1 MNVPAR
7 SRAGLWA
14 LALAGAIGVLW
25 RGSQDV
31 FWHDFGLEA
40 WPAFERL
47 VAGDLRGFL
56 TESPVYAGSMV
67 LRAPLAYAAGALGGD
82 DNWIFRAG
90 ALPSVLALAWVAV
103 ELAGRARRRLDD
115 RVSWLL
121 VLVLSAAGPIA
132 WQAFEY
138 GHPEDVLAAAGSV
151 GAVLVAM
158 RGRTLAAG
166 VLLGIA
172 VASKPWALLAVAPAL
187 LAAPHRDLRMLVPAA
202 AIPALLVAPAWLA
215 DVGGFTAEARGV
227 AGTGVQFHPHSI
239 WWPLAEPGAPLP
251 DGTPGYVAP
260 AWLSPLAKPLIMA
273 SGTALALWWG
283 TRRAGRPASDAL
295 LVLAVAM
302 LLRCVLDPW
311 NLVYYHLPFLLAL
324 LAWEVHRDRRPV
336 LTLAATGLV
345 WLSFVAYDA
354 RAGTGPFLLYSAW
367 ALPLLAGLGVRL
379 VTGPGVLPRPLGRRP
394 PALPGGAGEPST
406 AS

>member
-1 MNVPAR
+1 M
-7 SRAGLWA
+7 WA
-14 LALAGAIGVLW
+14 LALAGALAVLW

-47 VAGDLRGFL
+47 VAGDLHGFL
-56 TESPVYAGSMV
+56 IESPVYAASLVM
-67 LRAPLAYAAGALGGD
+67 RAPLAYAAGALGGD

-103 ELAGRARRRLDD
+103 ALADRARRSIPD

-121 VLVLSAAGPIA
+121 VLALSASGPIA

-151 GAVLVAM
+151 GAVLLAM
-158 RGRTLAAG
+158 RGRTLASG
-166 VLLGIA
+166 LLLGVAI
-172 VASKPWALLAVAPAL
+172 ASKPWALLAVLPAV
-187 LAAPHRDLRMLVPAA
+187 LAAPRRDLRMLAPAA

-215 DVGGFTAEARGV
+215 DLGGFTAEARGV
-227 AGTGVQFHPHSI
+227 AGTGHQFHPHTI
-239 WWPLAEPGAPLP
+239 LWPLAEPGPPLP
-251 DGTPGYVAP
+251 DGTPGAVAP
-260 AWLSPLAKPLIMA
+260 AWLSPLPKPLILLVGA
-273 SGTALALWWG
+273 GLAAAWG
-283 TRRAGRPASDAL
+283 SRRRGRPGSDVL
-295 LVLAVAM
+295 LLLAVVM

-324 LAWEVHRDRRPV
+324 LAWEVHEDRRPW
-336 LTLAATGLV
+336 LTLGATALT
-345 WLSFVAYDA
+345 WLSFITYDA
-354 RAGTGPFLLYSAW
+354 RSGAGPFLVYCAW
-367 ALPLLAGLGVRL
+367 ALPLAGTLGFRLLAGPAALRL
-379 VTGPGVLPRPLGRRP
+379 PAARRAPRATGEVPV
-394 PALPGGAGEPST
+394 